1 MFVGFLQQPGGGPCF
16 MGNWDPDELSSL
28 HSSPSPIHRQPYSVN
43 ASPADP
49 PHSDEEVDNREP
61 LVPGEPELGPLRRTV
76 EWCHGGIPSE
86 AAAATQFC
94 DPALGGA
101 AQPAEKPLK
110 LSNPRER
117 RASSPDSC
125 LSSPER
131 NQKRERKSGPACAD
145 GESRAK
151 THNNNNEKSTAQARK

>member
-16 MGNWDPDELSSL
+16 IGNWDPDELSSL

-49 PHSDEEVDNREP
+49 PHSDEEVENREP
-61 LVPGEPELGPLRRTV
+61 LVPGEPEFSPLRHTV
-76 EWCHGGIPSE
+76 EWCHGRIPAE

-94 DPALGGA
+94 D
-101 AQPAEKPLK
+101 PAEKPLK

-117 RASSPDSC
+117 RGSSSDSC

-131 NQKRERKSGPACAD
+131 NQKRERKSGPACTN

-151 THNNNNEKSTAQARK
+151 TPNNNNEKSTAQARK

>member
-49 PHSDEEVDNREP
+49 PHSDEEVENREP

-101 AQPAEKPLK
+101 AQPAEKPPK

-117 RASSPDSC
+117 RASSPVSC